1 MSIFSRMKNILSSN
15 VNDALDKMEDPSKM
29 VDQAMRQMATDL
41 AEVKKATSEVMA
53 QETKAQRR
61 VDEQRK
67 EIDKFTDLAKKAA
80 QANNI
85 DHARTFLAKKNE
97 LEADLVA
104 MEEQLVVTKKNA
116 VEVRKAHDKLVT
128 DMQTM
133 QKRKANIK
141 ADVAIAKAQE
151 TVAGTLSRTGSRG
164 ESASAAFDR
173 LEEKARSRRDSANAM
188 NTLNAPPECDAT
200 ALQNLY
206 GTGGGFALESEL
218 EALMASQGNPVAAEN
233 TIECEIS
240 ALIAS
245 VENESNAN

>member
-15 VNDALDKMEDPSKM
+15 VNDALDRMEDPSKM

-41 AEVKKATSEVMA
+41 AEVRKATADVMA
-53 QETKAQRR
+53 QETRAQRR

-67 EIDKFTDLAKKAA
+67 EIDKFTDLARKAA

-97 LEADLVA
+97 LEADFVA
-104 MEEQLVVTKKNA
+104 MEEQLVVAKKNA
-116 VEVRKAHDKLVT
+116 VEVRQAHDKLVS
-128 DMQTM
+128 DMQAM

-151 TVAGTLSRTGSRG
+151 TVAGTLNKTGRRG

-173 LEEKARSRRDSANAM
+173 LEEKARARRDSANAM
-188 NTLNAPPECDAT
+188 TALNAPPECDAT
-200 ALQNLY
+200 ALKNLY
-206 GTGGGFALESEL
+206 GSGGGFALESEL
-218 EALMASQGNPVAAEN
+218 EALMASAGNPVAVEN
-233 TIECEIS
+233 TMECEIT
-240 ALIAS
+240 ALLAS
-245 VENESNAN
+245 VENDSNAN